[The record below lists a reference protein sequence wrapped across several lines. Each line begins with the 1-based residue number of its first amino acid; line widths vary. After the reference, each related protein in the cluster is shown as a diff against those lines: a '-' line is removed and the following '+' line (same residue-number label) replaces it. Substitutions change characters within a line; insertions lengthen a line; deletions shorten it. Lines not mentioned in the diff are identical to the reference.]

1 MATTMT
7 ATQRTHADKT
17 LATLE
22 NTLLSILETGVAS
35 ADRDQLTAELTTTR
49 EHRHALIDAL
59 PGQAHQWT
67 KAATARAKKLQRRHA
82 KALTTAQR
90 RARGSRSTTTHRN
103 THRAT
108 STAPHDA
115 GHHSPAPAPG
125 ADATPPLVLPYTDEH
140 RQLVDETRRLL
151 LRRKAR
157 LNRSARVTT
166 GVLHTAI
173 LTELRRV
180 DEDLHALPR
189 MSHRKTTACHN
200 HHQHAEEQWNQHG
213 AEILV

>member
-7 ATQRTHADKT
+7 TAQRTHADKT

-22 NTLLSILETGVAS
+22 HTLLSILDAGVAA

-49 EHRHALIDAL
+49 EHRQALTTAL

-67 KAATARAKKLQRRHA
+67 KTATARARKLQRRHA

-90 RARGSRSTTTHRN
+90 RARSSRNTT

-108 STAPHDA
+108 SQAPHDA
-115 GHHSPAPAPG
+115 GDHSPAPAPG
-125 ADATPPLVLPYTDEH
+125 ADVTPPLVLPYTDDH
-140 RQLVDETRRLL
+140 RQLLDETHRLL

-157 LNRSARVTT
+157 LHRSARVTT
-166 GVLHTAI
+166 GALHTAI

-189 MSHRKTTACHN
+189 MSHRKTSACHN
-200 HHQHAEEQWNQHG
+200 HHQHAEEQWNAHG